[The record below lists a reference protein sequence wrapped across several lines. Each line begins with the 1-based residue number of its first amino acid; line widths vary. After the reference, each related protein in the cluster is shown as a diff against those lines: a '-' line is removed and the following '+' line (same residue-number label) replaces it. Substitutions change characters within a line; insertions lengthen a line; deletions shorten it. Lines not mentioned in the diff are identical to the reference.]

1 MKKSNKT
8 CTDCYKNRMKKKNA
22 NIPSFVNIDFIFKI
36 IKLIVAFAIAVCVFT
51 FAIFHITY
59 MSYYKLFSY
68 DLLSFNNIWLFAYMF
83 LTTTMFAIIA
93 FPFNVICFYEKRNKK
108 RD

>member
-1 MKKSNKT
+1 
-8 CTDCYKNRMKKKNA
+8 MKKKNA